1 MPKEFEIIDY
11 FRSQSCGSGEYIE
24 TGPGDDMAVMNINSQ
39 RLLVTTDML
48 LDGVHFD
55 STTTDL
61 TRIGYKAMATSLS
74 DCAAMCSR
82 PVGCVAAISL
92 PRHYNMKEITSLHNG
107 FKMASQQYN
116 CPIIGGDMTS
126 WDKDLTLTV
135 TMFSIMENSR
145 QPIYRH
151 GAQPG
156 DKIMVT
162 GQLGG
167 SILGR
172 HLDFTPRINEAIWL
186 YDHCKL
192 HAMMDISDGIGGD
205 LRHICRES
213 RVSALLYGEQVPI
226 SPSAHELG
234 GNPLLHALTDGE
246 DFELLFTVKASDAER
261 LLSIW
266 PQFSSEKLSIIGEII
281 PVAEELI
288 YLKNNGETTPFTQ
301 TGYEH

>member
-11 FRSQSCGSGEYIE
+11 FRCQSCGSGEYIE
-24 TGPGDDMAVMNINSQ
+24 TGPGDDMAVMNINGQ
-39 RLLVTTDML
+39 RILVTTDML
-48 LDGVHFD
+48 LDGVHFNT
-55 STTTDL
+55 TTTDL
-61 TRIGYKAMATSLS
+61 ARIGYKAMAASLS

-92 PRHYNMKEITSLHNG
+92 PRHFNMDEITRLHNG
-107 FKMASQQYN
+107 FKSAAGQYN

-135 TMFSIMENSR
+135 TMFSIMDNNR
-145 QPIYRH
+145 QPIYRS

-172 HLDFTPRINEAIWL
+172 HLDFTPRINESIWL
-186 YDHCKL
+186 YDHSEL

-213 RVSALLYGEQVPI
+213 QVSALLYSEQVPI
-226 SPSAHELG
+226 SSAALELG
-234 GNPLLHALTDGE
+234 GDPLLHALTDGE
-246 DFELLFTVKASDAER
+246 DFELLFTVNPEDANR
-261 LLSIW
+261 LLDLW

-281 PVAEELI
+281 PRSDELVYI
-288 YLKNNGETTPFTQ
+288 RNNGQTSAFTR